1 MEYMTPRERVDA
13 AVALRKPDRV
23 PLVPNFDLYIARH
36 AGITMRELLFDY
48 AKAEAAFER
57 AFADFRWDG
66 NHLFIGGSGPYM
78 QLFFWQDFRLPGV
91 DGQGEDEIPQMLEAE
106 GEGPEVYEE
115 ICRRGFMHVYTRM
128 VRKYYPQLRSTGGVL
143 RFMMG
148 TLPYLARS
156 SLFVRKWE
164 RRGIPCLTGGAL
176 SFVAFD
182 VLSMLRSMAD
192 FCLDLHRHSDEVLR
206 ALAVT
211 NRFQIELMLMQTR
224 PRWVRYCHIGSARP
238 SGSFI
243 SPGMFERFAL
253 PLFVE
258 ATERL
263 VAEGITP
270 FLHFDADWTLMLPY
284 LRELPARKCVLY
296 LDGSTDIFKAKEVLG
311 DHVCICGDVP
321 ASLLS
326 LGSPEEVDEYCE
338 RLIKEVG
345 EGGGFILSSGC
356 STPPNAKPENVRAMA
371 ESVKRRH
378 A

>member
-1 MEYMTPRERVDA
+1 MESMTPRERIEA
-13 AVALRKPDRV
+13 AVALRIPDRV
-23 PLVPNFDLYIARH
+23 PVVPNFDLYIARH
-36 AGITMRELLFDY
+36 AGITMRELLFDFG
-48 AKAEAAFER
+48 KAEAAFER
-57 AFADFRWDG
+57 AFNDFHWDG

-78 QLFFWQDFRLPGV
+78 QLFFWQDFKMPGV
-91 DGQGEDEIPQMLEAE
+91 DGVGEDEIPQMLETE
-106 GEGPEVYEE
+106 GAGPEIYEE
-115 ICRRGFMHVYTRM
+115 ICRRGFLHIFKRM
-128 VRKYYPQLRSTGGVL
+128 VREHNPQLQTWKEGL
-143 RFMMG
+143 RFMLG
-148 TLPYLARS
+148 TLPFFARS
-156 SLFVRKWE
+156 KLFVRKWE
-164 RRGIPCLTGGAL
+164 KRGIPCLTGGVL

-192 FCLDLHRHSDEVLR
+192 FCLDLHRHPDQVLR

-211 NRFQIELMLMQTR
+211 NRFQIEMMLMQTK

-243 SPGMFERFAL
+243 SPSMFERFAL

-270 FLHFDADWTLMLPY
+270 FLHFDSDWTPMLPY
-284 LRELPARKCVLY
+284 LKELPKRKCVLY

-311 DHVCICGDVP
+311 DHMCLCGDVP

-326 LGSPEEVDEYCE
+326 LGLPEEVEAYCE

-345 EGGGFILSSGC
+345 AEGGFILSSGC
-356 STPPNAKPENVRAMA
+356 STPPNAKPENVKAMVG
-371 ESVKRRH
+371 SVRRH
-378 A
+378 

>member
-1 MEYMTPRERVDA
+1 MERMAPRERVEA
-13 AVALRKPDRV
+13 AVSLRKPDRV

-36 AGITMRELLFDY
+36 AGITMRELLFDF

-57 AFADFRWDG
+57 AFNDFRWDG

-78 QLFFWQDFRLPGV
+78 QLFFWQDFKMPGM
-91 DGQGEDEIPQMLEAE
+91 DGCGEDEIPQMMETG
-106 GEGPEVYEE
+106 GEGPEIYEE
-115 ICRRGFMHVYTRM
+115 ICRYGFMHIYKRM
-128 VRKYYPQLRSTGGVL
+128 VRKYYPQLRSTGEGL
-143 RFMMG
+143 RFMLRA
-148 TLPYLARS
+148 LPFLARS

-164 RRGIPCLTGGAL
+164 KRGIPCLTGGAL

-182 VLSMLRSMAD
+182 ILSVLRSMAE
-192 FCLDLHRHSDEVLR
+192 FCLDLHRHADEVLR

-211 NRFQIELMLMQTR
+211 NRFMIGLMLMQTR
-224 PRWVRYCHIGSARP
+224 PRWVHYCHIGSARP
-238 SGSFI
+238 SSSFI

-270 FLHFDADWTLMLPY
+270 FLHFDADWTPMLPY

-296 LDGSTDIFKAKEVLG
+296 LDGTTDIFKAKEILG
-311 DHVCICGDVP
+311 DHMCICGDVP

-326 LGSPEEVDEYCE
+326 LGSPDDVDAYCE
-338 RLIKEVG
+338 KLIREVG

-356 STPPNAKPENVRAMA
+356 STPPNAKPENVEAMMA
-371 ESVKRRH
+371 SVRH
-378 A
+378 HG